1 VVRTLS
7 DGVEVKEVDS
17 QGRLVLPRDWRESE
31 VGPTRQLYIVKRKG
45 YLKVIPKRDVDLTED
60 FDKIDIG
67 VGAIGSWKEFEK
79 TMHEA
84 SL

>member
-1 VVRTLS
+1 MKNMS

-31 VGPTRQLYIVKRKG
+31 LGPTRQLYVVKRKG
-45 YLKVIPKRDVDLTED
+45 YLKVIPKGSIDLTEN

-67 VGAIGSWKEFEK
+67 PGAIGSWKEFEK

-84 SL
+84 PL